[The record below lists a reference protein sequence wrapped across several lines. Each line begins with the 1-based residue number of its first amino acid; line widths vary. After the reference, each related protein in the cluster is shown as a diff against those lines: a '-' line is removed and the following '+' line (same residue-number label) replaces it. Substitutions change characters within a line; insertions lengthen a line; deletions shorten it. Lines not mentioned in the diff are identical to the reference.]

1 MTHCTVI
8 TAGEACTRPTS
19 DNLCAHH
26 RDELVTAL
34 RAVATG
40 GRDST
45 GAEIGGL
52 WDDLQDV
59 VCGRVVLRSGASVA
73 SNETEARLPYNAS
86 ASDLA
91 HALDNTIITWHNVIA
106 EDNPHLRR
114 TATTTE
120 QAAAWLANVPTALAT
135 HEAARDMHDE
145 ITAIVGAVERMV
157 DRRAD
162 RAYLG
167 TCGEWI
173 DDGDGEFDCHQ
184 CNGQLYAR
192 PNAPTV
198 TCRVCGTRFDVANRR
213 AWMLTD
219 AEDQLLTAIDCARA
233 LAGLGN
239 AVSVDTIRTWSHRG
253 RIAPHGHTTAG
264 RPLYRVGDVLDLMA
278 RAESTR

>member
-1 MTHCTVI
+1 MTHCTI
-8 TAGEACTRPTS
+8 DACTRPTS
-19 DNLCAHH
+19 DRLCAHH
-26 RDELVTAL
+26 LAELVAAL
-34 RAVATG
+34 RSVATG
-40 GRDST
+40 PDDVKGLPS
-45 GAEIGGL
+45 GGL
-52 WDDLQDV
+52 WADLQDV
-59 VCGRVVLRSGASVA
+59 VCGRVSLGDGSSVA
-73 SNETEARLPYNAS
+73 STETEARLPYNAS

-91 HALDNTIITWHNVIA
+91 GVMDNTIGTWCRVVA
-106 EDNPHLRR
+106 EDNPHLHCH
-114 TATTTE
+114 ASTTE

-213 AWMLTD
+213 AWMLTA
-219 AEDQLLTAIDCARA
+219 AEDQLLTAPDLARA
-233 LAGLGN
+233 LCGLHVTTRPQDSLY
-239 AVSVDTIRTWSHRG
+239 ASIRQWKARG
-253 RIAPHGHTTAG
+253 RLAPHSRIDG
-264 RPLYRVGDVLDLMA
+264 RDVYRVGDVLDLLSREVA
-278 RAESTR
+278 